1 METSWK
7 ISLLANS
14 TAIAVSALLG
24 IWYSQRQR
32 NNSKDKDQTIS
43 GWGYVGVLLLV
54 GMGAFLSYLLA
65 YILFGYV
72 PMSRISKG
80 LINTT

>member
-1 METSWK
+1 MQTSWK

-24 IWYSQRQR
+24 IWYSQHQKKIT
-32 NNSKDKDQTIS
+32 KDEIQNVS
-43 GWGYVGVLLLV
+43 GWKYLAVFALV
-54 GMGAFLSYLLA
+54 ALGAFLSYLVA

-72 PMSRISKG
+72 PMSKISHG
-80 LINTT
+80 II